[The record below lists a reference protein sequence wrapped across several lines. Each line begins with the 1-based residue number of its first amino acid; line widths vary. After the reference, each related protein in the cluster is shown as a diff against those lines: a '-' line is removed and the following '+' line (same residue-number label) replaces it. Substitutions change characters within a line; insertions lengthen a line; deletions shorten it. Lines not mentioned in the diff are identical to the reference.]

1 MAPHF
6 FTNSEESIFHKSK
19 DTLIKSILP
28 PLGDVFSRGRIDGYA
43 FNQRVPKYR
52 TS

>member
-1 MAPHF
+1 MKDF
-6 FTNSEESIFHKSK
+6 LLYSR

-43 FNQRVPKYR
+43 FNERIPNKFYHRMQDKC
-52 TS
+52 